1 MLKGSTAPQCSNK
14 LNWTDVIDGPCTN
27 DTIKSLILG
36 PSAPQFLL
44 LLARTQAAGQGHADA
59 NFYLGLMHHKGLG
72 LRRKNAQ
79 KAFQYYALASQ
90 GGHVQAM
97 YNAAMMQL
105 AGKGT
110 TK

>member
-1 MLKGSTAPQCSNK
+1 MFFLTAPS
-14 LNWTDVIDGPCTN
+14 PR
-27 DTIKSLILG
+27 S
-36 PSAPQFLL
+36 
-44 LLARTQAAGQGHADA
+44 RRQAAGQGHADA
-59 NFYLGLMHHKGLG
+59 NFYLGLMHHKGMG

-79 KAFQYYALASQ
+79 KAFQYYAAASQ
-90 GGHVQAM
+90 GGNVLAQ